1 MDLGHIICCNVKP
14 DTALML
20 STVATEGSM
29 EEQLQDWD
37 QEDEDD
43 GEMQVLCRAQQHSG
57 SVLSI
62 LFPY

>member
-43 GEMQVLCRAQQHSG
+43 GEMQVYVRNNNIVGLCSPFR
-57 SVLSI
+57 
-62 LFPY
+62 F